1 MQNKLDLIRLGN
13 FKFQGEKILHF
24 VCWWCWILLDACH
37 SKKKNFCG
45 LNDSNDLVKASW
57 LLHLSL
63 HIQIAIIRHASQ
75 LMHGITELTT
85 SLVKFCRP
93 ELHLW
98 LTNWFISFHLCLLL
112 FSQLRQIN
120 FEKAVDLVHKL

>member
-85 SLVKFCRP
+85 SLSQILSARTPSLANKLVYRFP
-93 ELHLW
+93 P
-98 LTNWFISFHLCLLL
+98 LLAP
-112 FSQLRQIN
+112 I
-120 FEKAVDLVHKL
+120 